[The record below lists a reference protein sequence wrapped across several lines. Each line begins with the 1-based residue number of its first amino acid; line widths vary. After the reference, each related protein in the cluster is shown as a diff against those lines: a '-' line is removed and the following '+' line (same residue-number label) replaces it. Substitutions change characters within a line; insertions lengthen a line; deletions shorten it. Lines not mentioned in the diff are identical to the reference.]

1 MITPQG
7 APHTWPGVLGAL
19 LREGH
24 LDEDAAAWAMGE
36 IMSGE
41 ATSAQIAGFA
51 VAMRSAGEA
60 VDAVS
65 GLART
70 MLAKAAPADLD
81 VRCVDIVGTGGDQA
95 HTVNISTMAAIIVAA
110 VGVPVAKHG
119 NRAASSKCG
128 AADLLEEF
136 GIKLA
141 LDGAG
146 VAHCVREVGI
156 GFYFA
161 PQFHSGFRFTGPARK
176 ELGIP
181 TVFNFLGPLSN
192 PAAPSALA
200 VGCADTKMAPIL
212 AEVLAR
218 RGSSALV
225 FRGDDGLDELT
236 TTTTSQVWVAAREQ
250 VRRTVVDPARLGIGA
265 ATPEDLRG
273 GDPAHNASVAHELFA
288 GRHGPVRDAVLLNA
302 AAAIAAYDGLS
313 ETAGD
318 LDAALS
324 AGIDRAADAID
335 RGAASELLTNWIR
348 VSNS

>member
-1 MITPQG
+1 VTAPQA

-19 LREGH
+19 LRDGH
-24 LDEDAAAWAMGE
+24 LDEEAAAWAMGE

-60 VDAVS
+60 VDAVA

-70 MLAKAAPADLD
+70 MLATASPATLD

-95 HTVNISTMAAIIVAA
+95 HTVNISTMAGIIVAA
-110 VGVPVAKHG
+110 SGVPVAKHG

-128 AADLLEEF
+128 AADLIEEL
-136 GIKLA
+136 GVKLA
-141 LDGAG
+141 LDGEG
-146 VAHCVREVGI
+146 VARCVREAGI

-161 PQFHSGFRFTGPARK
+161 PQFHSGLRFAGPARK

-200 VGCADTKMAPIL
+200 VGCADTTMAPIL
-212 AEVLAR
+212 AGVLAR
-218 RGSSALV
+218 RGCSALV

-236 TTTTSQVWVAAREQ
+236 TTTTSQVWIASGNE
-250 VRRTVVDPARLGIGA
+250 VRRTVVDPARLGVGA
-265 ATPEDLRG
+265 AMPEDLRG
-273 GDPAHNASVAHELFA
+273 GDPAHNARVARELLD
-288 GRHGPVRDAVLLNA
+288 GRGGPVRDAVLLNA
-302 AAAIAAYDGLS
+302 AAAIAAYDGL
-313 ETAGD
+313 AADGD
-318 LDAALS
+318 LDSTLS
-324 AGIDRAADAID
+324 AGIARAGKAID
-335 RGAASELLTNWIR
+335 SGNARALLEKWVE
-348 VSNS
+348 VSNR